1 MNPGSSSAV
10 AKWVMAPASR
20 RSPRAA
26 TASATRVASAGSR
39 VPSRPIPVSSLT
51 CTPAP
56 AASRATKPSRQAT
69 TSAPAASATS
79 SSSGDSAPITS
90 TGPSTPASRRPRA
103 SSAVATASQLAPPA
117 CAARA
122 AGTIPC
128 P

>member
-1 MNPGSSSAV
+1 MNAGSSSAV
-10 AKWVMAPASR
+10 AKCVIAPTSR

-26 TASATRVASAGSR
+26 TASATRVASSASR
-39 VPSRPIPVSSLT
+39 VPSRPIPVSSFT
-51 CTPAP
+51 CTRVSG
-56 AASRATKPSRQAT
+56 ASRATNDSRQAT
-69 TSAPAASATS
+69 TSARAASATS

-90 TGPSTPASRRPRA
+90 TGPSMPASRSPRA

-117 CAARA
+117 SAARA